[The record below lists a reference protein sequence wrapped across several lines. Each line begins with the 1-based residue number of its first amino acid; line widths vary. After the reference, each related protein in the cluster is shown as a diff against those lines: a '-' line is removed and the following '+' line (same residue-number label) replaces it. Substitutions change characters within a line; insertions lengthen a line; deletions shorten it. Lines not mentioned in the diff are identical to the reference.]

1 MVLSMEEALKCAE
14 KVIEK
19 ESADYEARLA
29 EHLNILEQAISED
42 DRDQAILTASRIK
55 GEAGISGWPLV
66 SVVAGWLRM
75 LVEAESG
82 PCVTEIA
89 AVQLD
94 CLRTLVNEDLR
105 GEAPAGQKLVRDLYA
120 LMGKKGLINT

>member
-1 MVLSMEEALKCAE
+1 MEEALKCAE

-55 GEAGISGWPLV
+55 GEAGISGL
-66 SVVAGWLRM
+66 GL
-75 LVEAESG
+75 
-82 PCVTEIA
+82 
-89 AVQLD
+89 AV
-94 CLRTLVNEDLR
+94 
-105 GEAPAGQKLVRDLYA
+105 A
-120 LMGKKGLINT
+120 LMNSALST